1 MQSYCACICPVLIS
15 ATLLLLGCC
24 HRWDRPVSQRLISK
38 ALAERN
44 ITLKKL
50 EYIARNRN
58 ATQRANCL
66 VALRAMSSAGMMEKV
81 VIIDECHQ
89 GDRDR
94 QRRRGWSVANTP
106 AKVYEYFRGDGTLRS
121 LLCAADKN
129 GFIVNAC
136 KLEEGGVT
144 DEVFYSWALNYLA
157 PVCRD
162 KIVVLDNAVIHHQL
176 RFVRLMESI
185 NARLFYLSPY
195 SPDYSAIEKAFSTC
209 HMHPAACAEL
219 DN

>member
-1 MQSYCACICPVLIS
+1 M
-15 ATLLLLGCC
+15 
-24 HRWDRPVSQRLISK
+24 
-38 ALAERN
+38 
-44 ITLKKL
+44 
-50 EYIARNRN
+50 
-58 ATQRANCL
+58 
-66 VALRAMSSAGMMEKV
+66 
-81 VIIDECHQ
+81 
-89 GDRDR
+89 
-94 QRRRGWSVANTP
+94 
-106 AKVYEYFRGDGTLRS
+106 YEYFRGDGTLRS

-185 NARLFYLSPY
+185 NSRLFYLSPY